1 MADALQLFGGNVRL
15 ALLCAFV
22 AVAVL
27 IALLGLLISSLRTT
41 VGLFKLVRDAQRSGQ
56 LRPLNVDELTP
67 CPLCVTNGEPT
78 AKIVGGRLVKCSTCR
93 GRCYL
98 LISRK

>member
-41 VGLFKLVRDAQRSGQ
+41 AGLFKLVRDAQRSGK
-56 LRPLNVDELTP
+56 LKPLNVDELTP
-67 CPLCVTNGEPT
+67 CPHCTHRGHQVVNGH
-78 AKIVGGRLVKCSTCR
+78 KCYACR
-93 GRCYL
+93 GRGYL
-98 LISRK
+98 LISRN